1 MAYVPVYSCNIGKH
15 PYKLDIPSNG
25 NQPIRIREKV
35 TFGRAI
41 SAEVQKGV
49 EHGSIAPRRK
59 WTELIL
65 AEGFGTSLPQLSQF
79 RKEGYFFN
87 FTDGPNIIKSSSFP

>member
-35 TFGRAI
+35 TFWRAI

-59 WTELIL
+59 WTELIM
-65 AEGFGTSLPQLSQF
+65 AEGFG
-79 RKEGYFFN
+79 
-87 FTDGPNIIKSSSFP
+87 FTILVNRIIYPIFKDGPKRVNSLSFS